1 MKAQERH
8 HLKTNEFAER
18 AAWVAE
24 QVTTNRN
31 RVLGMAAA
39 VIAAIAIVA
48 GFFYFRGQSR
58 DKASAMLGAALA
70 IQESQIT
77 PASSLPMGQTSGT
90 FTTATARGEAA
101 IAAFQKV
108 ADAYPSGDTGAAAR
122 YYLGTAYLSIGRG
135 AEAEKA
141 FSAASTVGSGTL
153 YGDMAQL
160 GRGEALAAQAK
171 YDDAVKALTDL
182 SARRD
187 TSLPIDGVLME
198 LARVCQKAGKLPEA
212 KAAFKRVVAEFQQS
226 TYAQEAQKQLS
237 TMG

>member
-24 QVTTNRN
+24 QVTTNRS
-31 RVLGMAAA
+31 RVLGYAAA
-39 VIAAIAIVA
+39 IVAAIAIV
-48 GFFYFRGQSR
+48 GGYFYFRAQSR

-70 IQESQIT
+70 IQESPIAA
-77 PASSLPMGQTSGT
+77 ASSLPMGQTAGT
-90 FTTATARGEAA
+90 FPTAAARGEAS

-108 ADAYPSGDTGAAAR
+108 ADAYQSGDTGAAAR
-122 YYLGTAYLSIGRG
+122 YYMGTAYLSIGKG

-141 FSAASTVGSGTL
+141 FASAISMGKGTL
-153 YGDMAQL
+153 YGDMAEL

-212 KAAFKRVVAEFQQS
+212 KAAFKRVAAEFGQS
-226 TYAQEAQKQLS
+226 NYAAEAQKQLS